1 MAKRQ
6 PLPFHEALRR
16 TERITSLLA
25 KDTWYALRARS
36 ALHTAND
43 VIWDHDYHRPSEF
56 ADTYNVV
63 QNSLA
68 LNVALAVAR
77 LFDVSDPNRY
87 PVEQQDKASIPVLAT
102 LLTRHDVQDA
112 LAEKACDWH
121 PQLTGGA
128 ELGEASCREALSAS
142 LALYETYTKSNDY
155 QDAFAR
161 VRAFRTSRLAHH
173 LFHDEP
179 TDLPLFDDLDLL
191 ANCARDFVRATVLG
205 VEGRDHDLGNEEV
218 IKRTIDRPFWE
229 VALSAIFAAAGRDLP
244 QPLNHVPDQ

>member
-6 PLPFHEALRR
+6 PLPFDEALRR

-25 KDTWYALRARS
+25 ADTWFALRARS
-36 ALHTAND
+36 ALHTANE
-43 VIWDHDYHRPSEF
+43 VIWDHDYDRPSKF

-63 QNSLA
+63 QNSMA

-77 LFDVSDPNRY
+77 LFDVSDPGRY

-112 LAEKACDWH
+112 LAEKARGWH
-121 PQLTGGA
+121 PQLIGGR
-128 ELGEASCREALSAS
+128 ELGEDSCRDALSTA
-142 LALYETYTKSNDY
+142 LALYDAFTKSNEL
-155 QDAFAR
+155 QDAVSR

-179 TDLPLFDDLDLL
+179 TDRPLFDDLDLL
-191 ANCARDFVRATVLG
+191 ANFARDCVRATVLG
-205 VEGRDHDLGNEEV
+205 VEGRDHNLGYEEV
-218 IKRTIDRPFWE
+218 IKRSIDRPFWE
-229 VALSAIFAAAGRDLP
+229 VALSALFAATNQTVR
-244 QPLNHVPDQ
+244 